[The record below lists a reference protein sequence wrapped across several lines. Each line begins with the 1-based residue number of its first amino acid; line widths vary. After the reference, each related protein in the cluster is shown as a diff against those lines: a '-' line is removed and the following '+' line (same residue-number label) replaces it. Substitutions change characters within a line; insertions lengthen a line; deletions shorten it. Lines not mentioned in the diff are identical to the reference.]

1 MATSDSSD
9 SSFWSRRATWVGFG
23 AFICV
28 FLGSFF
34 LLQNP
39 VVSVLAGLAGFG
51 AGYFLTPQD
60 RKHYSTG
67 VPVDGA
73 NRGEMN
79 QKLRETEQKIS
90 TNLNSL
96 PRESLPVFNRMIMQ
110 LREVVGRWSDVE
122 QAPEQRTA
130 LESITFYYLPNTLD
144 VFLKLPNSDKAAMA
158 PEWIEQ
164 LKILGEEV
172 SSSRDL
178 VVKRE
183 IEAMKTNG
191 HLLRQRFEDGDLQM
205 FKDNGL

>member
-9 SSFWSRRATWVGFG
+9 SSFWSRRATWIGFG

-39 VVSVLAGLAGFG
+39 AVSVIAGLASFG
-51 AGYFLTPQD
+51 AGYFLTPQE
-60 RKHYSTG
+60 RAHYNTG

-73 NRGEMN
+73 KRAEIA

-90 TNLNSL
+90 ANVNAL
-96 PRESLPVFNRMIMQ
+96 PRESLPVFNRMVMQ
-110 LREVVGRWSDVE
+110 LREVVSRWNDVQ
-122 QAPEQRTA
+122 QAPEQRIA
-130 LESITFYYLPNTLD
+130 LESITYYYLPNTLD
-144 VFLKLPNSDKAAMA
+144 VFLNLPDSDKAAMA
-158 PEWIEQ
+158 PEWFEQ

-172 SSSRDL
+172 ASSRDL
-178 VVKRE
+178 VVKRD

-191 HLLRQRFEDGDLQM
+191 HVLRQRFEDGDLQM